1 MKKSFIGKL
10 YGNYN
15 KNWKQSQEK
24 GEESGDTC
32 KTKML
37 V

>member
-15 KNWKQSQEK
+15 KNWKRSQEK
-24 GEESGDTC
+24 GENMEIRARPS
-32 KTKML
+32 
-37 V
+37 